1 MPSSAYSSRSLR
13 SRPQHCVSRSQRAR
27 LKQHS
32 TCALEQE
39 GLVRSSGDPAPQ
51 RNHTR
56 GRSPGHASPFNL
68 AQGPGRAVNT
78 IGRGVSREGNATALP
93 LTKPARADG
102 SVTAL
107 PLTRPTAQRR
117 LRPEHSR
124 ALHVARFRGLAQHAQ
139 TGWFSRSVQLL
150 TVGAERS
157 PSTHPRPT
165 TPSRAVARAATSIG
179 LIHLPVHSQRV
190 EPACAHTVP
199 PAATRCASRPASRL
213 SPSRPHTASTPC
225 PRSAP
230 APPPPP
236 PSVPKNIRS
245 SRSAGTA
252 HLVRAR
258 EQRHRSCL
266 GRARPLSTS
275 IAPITVQ
282 TAHSVDTMPA
292 QCSSSS
298 ATASISAKKHSKQ
311 SLRRHSAPRARA

>member
-1 MPSSAYSSRSLR
+1 MLCRARHLPSSAYSSRSLR

-124 ALHVARFRGLAQHAQ
+124 ALRGTL
-139 TGWFSRSVQLL
+139 
-150 TVGAERS
+150 
-157 PSTHPRPT
+157 PRA
-165 TPSRAVARAATSIG
+165 SA
-179 LIHLPVHSQRV
+179 
-190 EPACAHTVP
+190 ACANGVVFSLR
-199 PAATRCASRPASRL
+199 ATLNRR
-213 SPSRPHTASTPC
+213 
-225 PRSAP
+225 
-230 APPPPP
+230 
-236 PSVPKNIRS
+236 
-245 SRSAGTA
+245 
-252 HLVRAR
+252 
-258 EQRHRSCL
+258 
-266 GRARPLSTS
+266 GRA
-275 IAPITVQ
+275 
-282 TAHSVDTMPA
+282 
-292 QCSSSS
+292 
-298 ATASISAKKHSKQ
+298 
-311 SLRRHSAPRARA
+311 